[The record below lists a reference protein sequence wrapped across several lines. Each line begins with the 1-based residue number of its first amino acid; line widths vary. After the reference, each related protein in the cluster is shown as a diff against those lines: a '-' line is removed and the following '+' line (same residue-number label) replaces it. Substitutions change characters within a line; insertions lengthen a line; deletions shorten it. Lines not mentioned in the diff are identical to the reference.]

1 MHTTNIFIN
10 KRQFIANLTLIRSK
24 IGDTTKLCLPVK
36 ANAYG
41 HGLVNIA
48 QIASEYVDYFAVS
61 CLDEGIELR
70 KNAIKKPILVFG
82 AFDDQQISAL
92 ITHNLEITITSLDKA
107 KTLADYCYQAETIC
121 RVHVKIDTGMG
132 RVGAL
137 MNEAEELIK
146 FVANN
151 PVLEMIGVYS
161 HLAASDSPNRTL
173 TEAQIE
179 RFTHIANFAKI
190 LKPEI
195 ICHLAN
201 SGGVIYYP
209 ESYFD
214 MVRPGIVSYGYPAHP
229 ESALDLLP
237 VKPCFELTSHIMQIK
252 QVPIETGI
260 SYGHRYLSTQENET
274 IATIAIGYGD
284 GFRRS
289 LSTLGQEVL
298 INGKKYPI
306 VGNICMDMLMVS
318 MGQDS
323 ANVGDKVTL
332 IGQDDNQEIPIRQLS
347 ERLHT
352 IDYEILVGFTGRIP
366 RIIV

>member
-1 MHTTNIFIN
+1 MHTTNIYIN
-10 KRQFIANLTLIRSK
+10 KAQFIANLNLIRNK
-24 IGDTTKLCLPVK
+24 IGSHTKLCLPVK

-41 HGLVNIA
+41 HGLVNMA
-48 QIASEYVDYFAVS
+48 QIAAPHVDYLAVA

-70 KNAIKKPILVFG
+70 RNGIRVPILVFG

-92 ITHNLEITITSLDKA
+92 VANNLEITITSLDKA
-107 KTLADYCYQAETIC
+107 KILADYCYQAETIC
-121 RVHVKIDTGMG
+121 QVHVKIDTGMG
-132 RVGAL
+132 RVGAS
-137 MNEAEELIK
+137 MNEAEELIN
-146 FVANN
+146 FVASN

-173 TEAQIE
+173 TELQIE
-179 RFTHIANFAKI
+179 RFTHIAKFAKS
-190 LKPEI
+190 LKPEVM
-195 ICHLAN
+195 CHLAN

-229 ESALDLLP
+229 ESALELLP
-237 VKPCFELTSHIMQIK
+237 VKPCLQLVSHIMQLK
-252 QVPIETGI
+252 QVAPETGI
-260 SYGHRYLSTQENET
+260 SYGHRYVSKEQEN

-289 LSTLGQEVL
+289 LSTLDQHVL

-318 MGQDS
+318 LGKDS
-323 ANVGDKVTL
+323 AQVGDKVII
-332 IGQDDNQEIPIRQLS
+332 IGSDGLEEIQIRELS
-347 ERLHT
+347 DKLHT
-352 IDYEILVGFTGRIP
+352 IDYEILVGFTSRIP